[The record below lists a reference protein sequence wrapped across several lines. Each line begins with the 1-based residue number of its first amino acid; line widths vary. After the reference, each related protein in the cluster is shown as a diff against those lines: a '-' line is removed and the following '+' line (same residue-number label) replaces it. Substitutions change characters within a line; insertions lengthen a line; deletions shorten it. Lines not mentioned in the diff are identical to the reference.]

1 MHKTTNPA
9 LRRRLTLPLV
19 TLYGL
24 GNILGAGVYVLI
36 GKVAGEAGYFAPVSF
51 LMAGIIAAITA
62 FSFAELSSRYPL
74 SGGEAVYVQKAF
86 DVKQLSLT
94 VGLLIIIT
102 GIVSAA
108 TLTRGFLGYLQVF
121 IVLPDWLVILCLLA
135 LLGLIAIWGIFES
148 VSAAALFT
156 LIEIGGL
163 IFILFIAAP
172 AWEQLPQRLAQFTP
186 GWQIDQWSGI
196 VGGAFLAFYAYV
208 GFEDMVNVAEEV
220 KQPQRNLP
228 IAILLALGLATVL
241 YLLVEVSALLV
252 LSPSQLSQTAAPLA
266 TLYEAVN
273 GNKPWLIAVISL
285 FAVVNGALIQI
296 IMASRVCYG
305 LARLHW
311 LPYFLSAVNAR
322 TQTPVY
328 ATFLVTSLIM
338 LAAIWLPIETLAR
351 TTTYLLLIVSSL
363 INLALVRIKRR
374 QESVSDIFEVSIGIP
389 ITGFFVSVIFLSA
402 QTISLLLD

>member
-186 GWQIDQWSGI
+186 GWPIDQWSGI

-241 YLLVEVSALLV
+241 YLLVAVSALLV

-266 TLYEAVN
+266 TLYEAVS